1 MAKNELDLDLD
12 KELNDSLDFL
22 DDKEFDNKS
31 SSSYVSAKQSSTFN
45 KTKLIYIISTITVLG
60 IGLLLYINTQPKGQ
74 TILTTL
80 PDKPVEPLAAIKT
93 PPPASTTTPADVSQ
107 ASLPVTA
114 PLAELEPSTV
124 AINPPPE
131 TTITKPTEN
140 NSDNNN
146 LTWQDLKKTTESPTT
161 TVASPTVSGF
171 EHTNPAIVE
180 QLSNNNIKTQESIN
194 ELKTTVEKIN
204 TDITTNF
211 NQIKELQNNLK
222 EISKT
227 INNVDSKIL
236 NLTTTVDSLSFNVKK
251 YTQDEDLDLTVSVKP
266 SEPDLFSNTPE
277 YLVHAIIPGRAWL
290 KSSSGQIITVTEGDL
305 LGDFGK
311 VALID
316 TANNLVRT
324 SSGVVFR

>member
-74 TILTTL
+74 TMLTTL
-80 PDKPVEPLAAIKT
+80 PDKPVEPIAIKA
-93 PPPASTTTPADVSQ
+93 PASTPEVSQ
-107 ASLPVTA
+107 TSLPVTA
-114 PLAELEPSTV
+114 PLAEPEPSTV

-131 TTITKPTEN
+131 TIITKPTEN
-140 NSDNNN
+140 NSANNN

-161 TVASPTVSGF
+161 ILASPTVNGF
-171 EHTNPAIVE
+171 EHTTPAIVE